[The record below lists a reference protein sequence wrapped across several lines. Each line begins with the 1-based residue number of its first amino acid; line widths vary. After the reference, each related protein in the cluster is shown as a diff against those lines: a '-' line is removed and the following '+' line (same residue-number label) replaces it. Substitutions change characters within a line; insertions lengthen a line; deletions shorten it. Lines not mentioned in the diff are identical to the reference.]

1 MLFWFIGLVLL
12 FDKMLDKQF
21 HRFGDGV
28 FAGFI
33 GSDRA
38 NAFPHKSA

>member
-1 MLFWFIGLVLL
+1 MLILL
-12 FDKMLDKQF
+12 FDKVFDEEF
-21 HRFGDGV
+21 HGFGYRV

-38 NAFPHKSA
+38 NAFPNKGA